1 MHKRF
6 IFPSVF
12 KNAQRITIIQLALNN
27 RGYIFFTQFIDSI
40 FSGVYFVTQSKSRAQ
55 LDAELAEKGTVGG
68 KGK

>member
-40 FSGVYFVTQSKSRAQ
+40 FSGIRHGIFDQ
-55 LDAELAEKGTVGG
+55 LIICNLHLLFTLFIEESP
-68 KGK
+68 

>member
-40 FSGVYFVTQSKSRAQ
+40 FSGIRHGI
-55 LDAELAEKGTVGG
+55 LDNFIFWYINEIFTLFIEESP
-68 KGK
+68 